1 MIEFLMPMLGAD
13 MEAGTLIEWLKHP
26 GDAVKRGDII
36 AVVDTDKGAIE
47 IEVFNDGILD
57 RLMVEAG
64 QKVPVGTVLAHIRE
78 SGEAPAT
85 GAPVTPAPP
94 ALAPPIGERSEAH
107 HRASPAA
114 RRAAEQLH
122 VDLGSVTGTGPRGAV
137 TLSDVERATSRG
149 RVSPPVPAE
158 AAAPVDRTAAMR
170 RAIAAA
176 MARSKREIP
185 HLYLAATI
193 DMSCALDWL
202 SKENERRSVERRL
215 LLIALLMKA
224 VAKAVGEVPGVN
236 GFWRQD
242 AFQPATGVHVGCAVA
257 LRGGGLVAPAV
268 HDTDR
273 KDLDTL
279 MRDVLDVVARARAGT
294 LRSSELADSTIT
306 VTSMGELGAE
316 AAFGII
322 YPPQVA
328 IVAFGRPAQRPW
340 VVEGR
345 VEPRPVMT
353 ASVSADHRAVDGRR
367 AGQFLA
373 AVDRWL
379 QTPEKL

>member
-1 MIEFLMPMLGAD
+1 MD
-13 MEAGTLIEWLKHP
+13 AGTLIEWLKHP

-36 AVVDTDKGAIE
+36 AVVDTEKGAIE
-47 IEVFNDGILD
+47 VEVFDDGVLD
-57 RLMVEAG
+57 SLKVEAG
-64 QKVPVGTVLAHIRE
+64 QKVPVGTVLAHIR
-78 SGEAPAT
+78 GATEAPAAIAPSAPT
-85 GAPVTPAPP
+85 AAAPVGGAR
-94 ALAPPIGERSEAH
+94 L
-107 HRASPAA
+107 RASPAA

-122 VDLGSVTGTGPRGAV
+122 VDLGSVAGTGPAGAV
-137 TLSDVERATSRG
+137 TLSDVEKAASRG
-149 RVSPPVPAE
+149 RVSPFAPTE
-158 AAAPVDRTAAMR
+158 AAAPIDRAAAMR
-170 RAIAAA
+170 HAIATA

-193 DMSCALDWL
+193 DMSRALDWL
-202 SKENERRSVERRL
+202 SKENERRSIERRL

-236 GFWRQD
+236 GFWQQD

-306 VTSMGELGAE
+306 VTSMGDLGAE
-316 AAFGII
+316 TAFGII

-328 IVAFGRPAQRPW
+328 VIAFGRPVQRPW

-379 QTPEKL
+379 QSPEKL

>member
-1 MIEFLMPMLGAD
+1 MIEFRMPMLGAD

-47 IEVFNDGILD
+47 IEVFDDGVLD

-64 QKVPVGTVLAHIRE
+64 QKVPVGTVLAHIQE
-78 SGEAPAT
+78 SGEATAP
-85 GAPVTPAPP
+85 GAPVTAAPL
-94 ALAPPIGERSEAH
+94 ALAPPIGTRGEAH

-122 VDLGSVTGTGPRGAV
+122 VDLGSVTGTGPGGAV
-137 TLSDVERATSRG
+137 TLSDVERAASRG
-149 RVSPPVPAE
+149 RVSPPVPTE

-193 DMSCALDWL
+193 DMSRALDWL

-236 GFWRQD
+236 GFWQQD

-273 KDLDTL
+273 KNLDTL
-279 MRDVLDVVARARAGT
+279 MRDVLDVVARARAGPS
-294 LRSSELADSTIT
+294 L
-306 VTSMGELGAE
+306 V
-316 AAFGII
+316 
-322 YPPQVA
+322 
-328 IVAFGRPAQRPW
+328 
-340 VVEGR
+340 
-345 VEPRPVMT
+345 
-353 ASVSADHRAVDGRR
+353 
-367 AGQFLA
+367 
-373 AVDRWL
+373 
-379 QTPEKL
+379 